1 MGVAGLF
8 FKPGPYKFEKL
19 DILERKKMIFFFQN
33 ILETLH
39 RRVKRGQQWSLAL
52 FEVRLLAA
60 KQTHDISRWYLEI
73 EVRKN

>member
-1 MGVAGLF
+1 MFKNEMGVAGLF

-39 RRVKRGQQWSLAL
+39 RRVKRGQQ
-52 FEVRLLAA
+52 
-60 KQTHDISRWYLEI
+60 
-73 EVRKN
+73 